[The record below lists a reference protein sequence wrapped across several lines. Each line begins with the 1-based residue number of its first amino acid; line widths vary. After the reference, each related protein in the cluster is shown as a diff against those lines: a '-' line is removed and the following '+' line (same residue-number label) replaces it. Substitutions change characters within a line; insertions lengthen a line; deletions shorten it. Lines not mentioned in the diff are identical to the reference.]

1 MPTEKDYTKAQDGKR
16 ILLTEAKITLEDTP
30 KTLTVGVEADGSYTI
45 PIPKNHTAKA
55 SKNKKPGTF
64 RFASNVIRLTVQ
76 TTRAR
81 PHPTPFLKASSV
93 YDRTSHR
100 GTMQL
105 PAQCPSR
112 RRALSDALTHP
123 IG

>member
-55 SKNKKPGTF
+55 SKVG
-64 RFASNVIRLTVQ
+64 
-76 TTRAR
+76 
-81 PHPTPFLKASSV
+81 
-93 YDRTSHR
+93 
-100 GTMQL
+100 
-105 PAQCPSR
+105 
-112 RRALSDALTHP
+112 
-123 IG
+123 